1 MQRANEDSFLEEL
14 SPLSEALVTINTF
27 NASIARSGFYITI
40 GTERCFKPFA
50 SKFFEGT
57 GNVGLS
63 GALDEIRGMETF
75 RNVHFITFDNSD
87 SMSFAERKEKFFF
100 GKDNNI
106 QVMWDYCILAKM
118 EVEQSS
124 EELDE
129 GDHMHLD
136 NFNIWAEFFS
146 KYGTLP
152 ASQENEIM
160 DLFKY
165 FVGRDMLLLAEGV
178 NNNVENT
185 QLDNEEELEDME
197 TESMLHDNVHT
208 DSMSKCE
215 LWYLKFKASC
225 GKEVYSLF
233 ELFKTDG
240 VDMNKIDHLIMQ
252 KSKDFYLIQK
262 KKGMA
267 INIAGLLFTEE
278 DSISG

>member
-1 MQRANEDSFLEEL
+1 
-14 SPLSEALVTINTF
+14 
-27 NASIARSGFYITI
+27 
-40 GTERCFKPFA
+40 
-50 SKFFEGT
+50 
-57 GNVGLS
+57 
-63 GALDEIRGMETF
+63 METF
-75 RNVHFITFDNSD
+75 RNIYSIAFDNSD

-185 QLDNEEELEDME
+185 QLESEEELE
-197 TESMLHDNVHT
+197 
-208 DSMSKCE
+208 
-215 LWYLKFKASC
+215 
-225 GKEVYSLF
+225 
-233 ELFKTDG
+233 
-240 VDMNKIDHLIMQ
+240 I
-252 KSKDFYLIQK
+252 
-262 KKGMA
+262 
-267 INIAGLLFTEE
+267 
-278 DSISG
+278 